1 MKSNVFKYIFIIF
14 VIIIVIVAFFV
25 IRNNENEQQ
34 TEEETTSVE
43 EEIVREIR
51 LGIAQYDTLNPLLTN
66 NKNVQ
71 NVTKLIYE
79 SLVDISS
86 DYKATPDLATE
97 WAKQDATTY
106 IIKLRENVR
115 WSNGERFTSA
125 DVQFTYDRLKENSS
139 IYSSNLEHV
148 TMLEIVDDYTVKMY
162 LDQEVPF
169 FEYYL
174 TFPILS
180 KTFYDTQDYYNVGIV
195 PVGTGKYKVDSVQE
209 NYITLTKNTN
219 WWNRDTELT
228 LEKITVNI
236 YDSIGELYNAFK
248 LGNVDLV
255 STDNTN
261 IQEYIGTI
269 GYSTKEIKG
278 RTHDFLV
285 LNTQNTLLTNQE
297 VRRAISY
304 SIDKNNI
311 VSNVFQN
318 KYYTSS
324 FPLDYG
330 SWVYQEQDASSGYNP
345 EQANQLLSENG
356 WSYRNSYW
364 QKTISGRTQRI
375 DLNLVVKASDSTQVA
390 VAENIRTQLASQ
402 GIRITIQQYSDDQYS
417 RAIENKSYDMI
428 LCSMNLSPNPDMSLF
443 FGDNN
448 LANYANEEVTNLMNE
463 IKNTTDET
471 TIKNDY
477 TRLAEIYKTD
487 IPYISLYTNKYTVAY
502 NTELVGEINSN
513 WFNPLC
519 GIETWYK

>member
-25 IRNNENEQQ
+25 IRSNENEQA

-79 SLVDISS
+79 PLVDISS
-86 DYKATPDLATE
+86 DYKAIPALATE

-174 TFPILS
+174 TLPILS
-180 KTFYDTQDYYNVGIV
+180 KTFYDTQDYYNINIV
-195 PVGTGKYKVDSVQE
+195 PVGTGKYVVSSVQE

-219 WWNRDTELT
+219 WWDRDTELT

-269 GYSTKEIKG
+269 GYSIKEIKG

-285 LNTQNTLLTNQE
+285 LNTQNTLLANQE

-330 SWVYQEQDASSGYNP
+330 SWVYQEQDVSSGYNP

-390 VAENIRTQLASQ
+390 VAENIRTQLANQ

-448 LANYANEEVTNLMNE
+448 LANYANEEVANLMNE

>member
-25 IRNNENEQQ
+25 IRSNENEQA

-79 SLVDISS
+79 PLVDISS
-86 DYKATPDLATE
+86 DYKAIPALATE

-180 KTFYDTQDYYNVGIV
+180 KTFYDTQDYYNIDIV
-195 PVGTGKYKVDSVQE
+195 PVGTGKYVVSSVQE

-219 WWNRDTELT
+219 WWDRDTEIT
-228 LEKITVNI
+228 LEEITINL
-236 YDSIGELYNAFK
+236 YDSVGELYNAFK

-285 LNTQNTLLTNQE
+285 LNTQNTLLANQE

-330 SWVYQEQDASSGYNP
+330 SWVYQEQDVSSGYNP

-390 VAENIRTQLASQ
+390 VAENIRTQLANQ

-448 LANYANEEVTNLMNE
+448 LANYANEEVANLMNE

>member
-1 MKSNVFKYIFIIF
+1 MKSNIFKYLFIIF
-14 VIIIVIVAFFV
+14 VVIIVVVAFFI
-25 IRNNENEQQ
+25 IRNNE
-34 TEEETTSVE
+34 EEEITQEDTVTSDD
-43 EEIVREIR
+43 EIVREIR

-71 NVTKLIYE
+71 DITKLIFE
-79 SLVDISS
+79 PLVDISS
-86 DYKATPDLATE
+86 DYKATPLLATE
-97 WAKQDATTY
+97 WAKQDDTTY
-106 IIKLRENVR
+106 IIKLRENVK
-115 WSNGERFTSA
+115 WSNGERFTA
-125 DVQFTYDRLKENSS
+125 EDVQFTYDKLKENSS

-148 TMLEIVDDYTVKMY
+148 TALEIVDDYTVKMY
-162 LDQEVPF
+162 LDQEIPF

-180 KTFYDTQDYYNVGIV
+180 KTFYDTQDYNDTGII
-195 PVGTGKYKVDSVQE
+195 PVGTGKYKVEGTEE
-209 NYITLTKNTN
+209 NYITLTKNSN
-219 WWNRDTELT
+219 WWDRDTELS

-248 LGNVDLV
+248 MGNVDMV
-255 STDNTN
+255 NTNNTN

-269 GYSTKEIKG
+269 GYSTKDIKG
-278 RTHDFLV
+278 REHDFIV
-285 LNTQNTLLTNQE
+285 LNTQNSLLSRQE

-330 SWVYQEQDASSGYNP
+330 SWVYQEQEVSSGYNP

-356 WSYRNSYW
+356 WSYRNGYW
-364 QKTISGRTQRI
+364 QKTENRITQRI
-375 DLNLVVKASDSTQVA
+375 ELNLIVKASNSSQITVA
-390 VAENIRTQLASQ
+390 QNIKTQLENQ
-402 GIRITIQQYSDDQYS
+402 GIRINIQQYSDEQYNI
-417 RAIENKSYDMI
+417 AIQNKAYDMI

-448 LANYANEEVTNLMNE
+448 LANYTNEEVTNIMNE
-463 IKNTTDET
+463 LKNTTDED

-502 NTELVGEINSN
+502 NTELIGEINSN
-513 WFNPLC
+513 WFNPYC

>member
-79 SLVDISS
+79 PLVDISS
-86 DYKATPDLATE
+86 DYKAIPALATE

-356 WSYRNSYW
+356 WSYKNSYW

>member
-86 DYKATPDLATE
+86 DYKATPALATE

-448 LANYANEEVTNLMNE
+448 LANYANEEVANLMNE

>member
-25 IRNNENEQQ
+25 IRNNENEQA

-86 DYKATPDLATE
+86 DYKATPALATE

-219 WWNRDTELT
+219 WWNRDTGLT

>member
-86 DYKATPDLATE
+86 DYKATPALATE

>member
-14 VIIIVIVAFFV
+14 VIIIVVVAFFV
-25 IRNNENEQQ
+25 IRNNENKQETQ
-34 TEEETTSVE
+34 EETTSIE
-43 EEIVREIR
+43 EEIVRQIR
-51 LGIAQYDTLNPLLTN
+51 LGIAQCDTLNPLLTT

-71 NVTKLIYE
+71 DITKLIYE
-79 SLVDISS
+79 PLVDISS
-86 DYKATPDLATE
+86 DYKAIPSLATE

-106 IIKLRENVR
+106 IIRLRENVR

-180 KTFYDTQDYYNVGIV
+180 KTFYDTQDYYNTDIV

-209 NYITLTKNTN
+209 NYITFTKNTN
-219 WWNRDTELT
+219 WWDRDTEIT
-228 LEKITVNI
+228 LDEITVNV
-236 YDSIGELYNAFK
+236 YDSVGELYNAFK

-255 STDNTN
+255 STDNMN
-261 IQEYIGTI
+261 LQEYIGTM

-278 RTHDFLV
+278 REHDFLV
-285 LNTQNTLLTNQE
+285 LNTQNTLLANQE

-330 SWVYQEQDASSGYNP
+330 SWVYQEQDASS
-345 EQANQLLSENG
+345 
-356 WSYRNSYW
+356 
-364 QKTISGRTQRI
+364 RI
-375 DLNLVVKASDSTQVA
+375 
-390 VAENIRTQLASQ
+390 
-402 GIRITIQQYSDDQYS
+402 
-417 RAIENKSYDMI
+417 
-428 LCSMNLSPNPDMSLF
+428 
-443 FGDNN
+443 
-448 LANYANEEVTNLMNE
+448 
-463 IKNTTDET
+463 
-471 TIKNDY
+471 
-477 TRLAEIYKTD
+477 
-487 IPYISLYTNKYTVAY
+487 
-502 NTELVGEINSN
+502 
-513 WFNPLC
+513 
-519 GIETWYK
+519 

>member
-34 TEEETTSVE
+34 TEEETTSVD
-43 EEIVREIR
+43 EEILREIR
-51 LGIAQYDTLNPLLTN
+51 LGIAQCDTLNPLLTN

-71 NVTKLIYE
+71 DITKLIYE
-79 SLVDISS
+79 PLVDISS
-86 DYKATPDLATE
+86 DYKATPALATE

-106 IIKLRENVR
+106 IIKLRENVK

-148 TMLEIVDDYTVKMY
+148 TMLEVVDDYTVKMY

-180 KTFYDTQDYYNVGIV
+180 KTFYDTQDYNDLNIV
-195 PVGTGKYKVDSVQE
+195 PVGTGKYVVNNVQE

-219 WWNRDTELT
+219 WWDRDTELS

-236 YDSIGELYNAFK
+236 YDSVGELYNAFK

-285 LNTQNTLLTNQE
+285 LNTQNTLLANQE

-375 DLNLVVKASDSTQVA
+375 DLNLIVKASDATQVA
-390 VAENIRTQLASQ
+390 VAENIRDQLVNQ
-402 GIRITIQQYSDDQYS
+402 GIRITIQQYADEQYS
-417 RAIENKSYDMI
+417 RAIQNKSYDMI

-487 IPYISLYTNKYTVAY
+487 IPYISLYTNKYTIAY
-502 NTELVGEINSN
+502 NTELVGEMNSN

>member
-1 MKSNVFKYIFIIF
+1 MKSNIFKYLFIIF
-14 VIIIVIVAFFV
+14 VVIIVVVAFFI
-25 IRNNENEQQ
+25 IRNNE
-34 TEEETTSVE
+34 EEEITQEDTVTSDD
-43 EEIVREIR
+43 EIVREIR

-71 NVTKLIYE
+71 DITKLIFE
-79 SLVDISS
+79 PLVDISS
-86 DYKATPDLATE
+86 DYKATPLLATE
-97 WAKQDATTY
+97 WAKQDDTTY
-106 IIKLRENVR
+106 IIKLRENVK
-115 WSNGERFTSA
+115 WSNGERFTA
-125 DVQFTYDRLKENSS
+125 EDVQFTYDKLKENSS

-148 TMLEIVDDYTVKMY
+148 TALEIVDDYTVKMY

-180 KTFYDTQDYYNVGIV
+180 KTFYDTQDYNDTSII
-195 PVGTGKYKVDSVQE
+195 PVGTGKYKVEGTEE
-209 NYITLTKNTN
+209 NYITLTKNLN
-219 WWNRDTELT
+219 WWDRDTELS

-248 LGNVDLV
+248 MGNVDMV
-255 STDNTN
+255 NTNNTN

-269 GYSTKEIKG
+269 GYSTKDIKG
-278 RTHDFLV
+278 REHDFIV
-285 LNTQNTLLTNQE
+285 LNTQNSLLSRQE

-330 SWVYQEQDASSGYNP
+330 SWVYQEQEVSSGYNP

-356 WSYRNSYW
+356 WSYRNGYW
-364 QKTISGRTQRI
+364 QKTENRITQRI
-375 DLNLVVKASDSTQVA
+375 ELNLIVKASNSSQITVA
-390 VAENIRTQLASQ
+390 QNIKTQLENQ
-402 GIRITIQQYSDDQYS
+402 GIRINIQQYSDEQYNI
-417 RAIENKSYDMI
+417 AIQNKAYDMI

-448 LANYANEEVTNLMNE
+448 LANYTNEEVTNIMNE
-463 IKNTTDET
+463 LKNTTDED

-502 NTELVGEINSN
+502 NTELIGEINSN
-513 WFNPLC
+513 WFNPYC